1 MEIPHSPDKMI
12 YNLNT
17 HYFKVASLAQ
27 GEAIQYLQL
36 LAKEAMHFNDGMV
49 HIAVHLMCSVAIH
62 HCVYL
67 AAPAQVV

>member
-36 LAKEAMHFNDGMV
+36 LAKEAMHFNDSNREFSQEG
-49 HIAVHLMCSVAIH
+49 
-62 HCVYL
+62 
-67 AAPAQVV
+67 PAKNVFFVNSPQN